1 MEVKNKKKS
10 QEANVNF
17 KLGQVIKSGKYSIG
31 KFKLILIQTGYKNV
45 LRAMRNGQAK
55 MIMIASNAPAIRKTE
70 LEYYA
75 ALCKADLRNY
85 DGNNLEL
92 GTACGKLFAVSTM
105 CILDQGD
112 SDILDS

>member
-17 KLGQVIKSGKYSIG
+17 KLGQVIKSGKYQI
-31 KFKLILIQTGYKNV
+31 GYKNV

-55 MIMIASNAPAIRKTE
+55 MIMISSNAPAIRKTE

-105 CILDQGD
+105 CILEQGD